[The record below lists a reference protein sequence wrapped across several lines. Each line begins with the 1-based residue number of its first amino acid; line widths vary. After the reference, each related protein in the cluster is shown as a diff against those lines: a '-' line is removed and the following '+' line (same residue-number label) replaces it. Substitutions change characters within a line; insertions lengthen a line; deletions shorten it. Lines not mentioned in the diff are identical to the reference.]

1 MVQKMQTAQ
10 EYQRCRDAFYESMV
24 AFTDSDTITQAKIE
38 TAWQLK
44 CIEAQLLRI
53 ANYLEPGS
61 DD

>member
-1 MVQKMQTAQ
+1 MQSAKEAKKYEQ
-10 EYQRCRDAFYESMV
+10 CRDAFYESMV